1 MCIPLSKWLIAMVRT
16 QSYVGDTIILYTP
29 VIPHLYQ
36 FYPIYTWD
44 TPQCQLYH
52 GYVEDN
58 FSGLA
63 KI

>member
-1 MCIPLSKWLIAMVRT
+1 MVRT
-16 QSYVGDTIILYTP
+16 QSYVGDTMIMYTP
-29 VIPHLYQ
+29 GIPHLYQ
-36 FYPIYTWD
+36 FYPIYIWD